1 MLSKILYFKISQ
13 STQGSIKRRDIMK
26 MKYYGNRMALENI
39 NTYFIKKHIN

>member
-13 STQGSIKRRDIMK
+13 STQGSIKRRDMK
-26 MKYYGNRMALENI
+26 MKYYGNRMVLENI